1 MTYNYYFVQDHSGQ
15 DLCLENLSTHNNIRV
30 RFISDNELENPANG
44 KKAKICRI
52 LPDEFHLSRFG
63 NGRYPYVEIEREQI
77 LYDLAAELQLF
88 TEQTPLSQNSIIAL
102 TDWK

>member
-1 MTYNYYFVQDHSGQ
+1 MTYNYYFVLDRSGQ
-15 DLCLENLSTHNNIRV
+15 ELILENLSTHKKIRV
-30 RFISDNELENPANG
+30 QFISANELENSANG

-52 LPDEFHLSRFG
+52 LPHEFHLSRFG
-63 NGRYPYVEIEREQI
+63 NGRCPYVEIEGEQI
-77 LYDLAAELQLF
+77 LYDLAAELQPF